1 MPSWRSTVFI
11 TLLVVAVVVAV
22 PAALILTFVRVPK
35 SLEEYILEICSDPTL
50 LIDFIHKN
58 PHLVAEFIKS
68 NPTLVTEF
76 LTRHMDVVQPLI
88 VDNLL
93 QLLEKDPELLLQK
106 EEIREVLLN
115 NDVIRRMV
123 EERYSLDPT
132 LLRELLTDNWQ
143 AVRQTLAAN
152 PSILRTLVRD
162 NADLVLDSARF
173 DTADGS
179 AALQEFLD
187 ADVVVDALRDDATR
201 VTALV
206 AANPEIIQRYIQEDP
221 ARLAAFV
228 ANNPQAVLDAVESN
242 PSAFATAVADNPRV
256 VQEAIRQ
263 DATLLERI
271 VANNRTR
278 VDRILAGSP
287 IV

>member
-1 MPSWRSTVFI
+1 MDRTRG
-11 TLLVVAVVVAV
+11 
-22 PAALILTFVRVPK
+22 PAEADRHGRARRTADGRHRGDVRPHGK
-35 SLEEYILEICSDPTL
+35 HDP
-50 LIDFIHKN
+50 
-58 PHLVAEFIKS
+58 
-68 NPTLVTEF
+68 
-76 LTRHMDVVQPLI
+76 RHQ
-88 VDNLL
+88 
-93 QLLEKDPELLLQK
+93 
-106 EEIREVLLN
+106 
-115 NDVIRRMV
+115 
-123 EERYSLDPT
+123 
-132 LLRELLTDNWQ
+132 LTDNWQ

-152 PSILRTLVRD
+152 PSILQTLVRD
-162 NADLVLDSARF
+162 NADLVLDDALF

-206 AANPEIIQRYIQEDP
+206 ADNPEVIQRYIQEDP

-228 ANNPQAVLDAVESN
+228 ANNPQAVRDAVESN

-256 VQEAIRQ
+256 VQEAIRR
-263 DATLLERI
+263 DATLLEGI

-278 VDRILAGSP
+278 VDRILAGDP